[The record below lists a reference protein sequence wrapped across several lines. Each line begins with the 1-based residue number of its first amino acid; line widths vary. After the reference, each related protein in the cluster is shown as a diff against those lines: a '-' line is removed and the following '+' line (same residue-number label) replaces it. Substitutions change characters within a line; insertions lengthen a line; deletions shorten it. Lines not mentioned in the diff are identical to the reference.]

1 MVVTLSPSRWYD
13 VYLQSSRVRYAS
25 PETRYRYLWVVNS
38 FLRYTDENLDQEKLM
53 EFMRSLEEHSTS
65 YQRWI
70 YQILKGFYEEVGE
83 KWPLHPRDLPP
94 SVEPERPYLE
104 TDEAQQLM
112 ELAKANPLDYAIF
125 RLVLVTGIRKREV
138 RDLNV
143 SDYNPPRVIIRT
155 RKHGEVRVRTLDV
168 ETVEALDAYV
178 NGKRKWWSGKYRGR
192 DAPLFLSSRGDRLPD
207 STLTK
212 KFSTY
217 MRMIGKPK
225 GCGLH
230 SLRRTVVTWEAE
242 GKMTDMEIQKLHGWK
257 SPMMPA
263 IYARLKPARL
273 EKESYK
279 VNPLISKGDG
289 EGHLEGK

>member
-1 MVVTLSPSRWYD
+1 MVVTLASSRLYD
-13 VYLQSSRVRYAS
+13 IYLQSSRVRYAS
-25 PETRYRYLWVVNS
+25 PETKYRYLRVVSS
-38 FLRYTDENLDQEKLM
+38 FLRYTDEDLSQEKLV
-53 EFMRSLEEHSTS
+53 EFMHSLEKHSTS

-70 YQILKGFYEEVGE
+70 YQILKGFYEEVEE

-104 TDEAQQLM
+104 TDEAQLLM
-112 ELAKANPLDYAIF
+112 KLAKADPLDYAIF

-138 RDLNV
+138 RELNIK
-143 SDYNPPRVIIRT
+143 DYDPPRVTIRT

-168 ETVEALDAYV
+168 ETVEALDTYV
-178 NGKRKWWSGKYRGR
+178 NGRRKWWRGKYKGQ
-192 DAPLFLSSRGDRLPD
+192 DAPLFLSNNGKRLPD
-207 STLTK
+207 STLAK

-217 MRMIGKPK
+217 MRVIGKPK

-230 SLRRTVVTWEAE
+230 SMRRTVVTWEAE

-263 IYARLKPARL
+263 IYARLKPAKL
-273 EKESYK
+273 EKESYG

-289 EGHLEGK
+289 GSHLEEK